1 MAKEKAGENTGIV
14 INKICKSFGD
24 QKVLDGFSAE
34 LKPGSVTALMAPS
47 GAGKT
52 TLLNI
57 ILGLMPADSG
67 EITGLS
73 GLKAAAVFQEDRLF
87 PGSDAYANVNSVL
100 GSPVSKELLDA
111 EFSAIGLTDYIKKP
125 VKELSGGMKRRVAIV
140 RALLSDYDFLVLDE
154 PFKGLDEA
162 LKNKVIEYVKEKTAG
177 KTVLLVTHDIQ
188 EAESMGAA
196 VINL

>member
-1 MAKEKAGENTGIV
+1 MAKEKVGTDSDIIINR
-14 INKICKSFGD
+14 INKTFGG
-24 QKVLDGFSAE
+24 QQVLNGFSAT
-34 LKPGSVTALMAPS
+34 LKRNTVTALMAPS

-57 ILGLMPADSG
+57 LLGLIPADSG
-67 EITGLS
+67 TIS
-73 GLKAAAVFQEDRLF
+73 GLPEKKAAVFQEDRLF
-87 PGSDAYANVNSVL
+87 AGSDSYANINAVL
-100 GSPVSKELLDA
+100 EHSLSEEALDS
-111 EFSAIGLTDYIKKP
+111 EFSAIGLTDYKGKP
-125 VKELSGGMKRRVAIV
+125 VRELSGGMKRRVAIV

-162 LKNKVIEYVKEKTAG
+162 LKNKVIEYVKDKTAG

-188 EAESMGAA
+188 EATSLSAT